1 MSASDAALLIF
12 MLLLTWSFYRA
23 HNDPDSDFNLLDL
36 IMENKRVSRIG
47 FGFVFALIVTSWVLI
62 LVARGGKMSLDIIFP
77 AYLAAW
83 VAPIV
88 AKLFSQVPPAEKK
101 VTKK

>member
-1 MSASDAALLIF
+1 MSASDAALLVF

-47 FGFVFALIVTSWVLI
+47 FGFVFALIVTSWVLR
-62 LVARGGKMSLDIIFP
+62 LTNSSQAF
-77 AYLAAW
+77 AAAINA
-83 VAPIV
+83 VSSI
-88 AKLFSQVPPAEKK
+88 SE
-101 VTKK
+101 